1 MGRFPHPS
9 NDICSTTCVVNGLRG
24 HHSSANRT
32 HCRLLQVYYVEAA
45 SLLPPPVLITGSLQF
60 SSPEQ
65 STTSKTKMNSIGS
78 SFQPDA
84 SGTAPKQGPFL
95 PTLKL
100 NDGNEIPLV
109 GYGLGTK
116 RGKWD
121 DAAKAPLDQ
130 SIVDVTKEAIELGYR
145 HLDGAEGYANEEEL
159 GAAIKASK
167 VPREQL
173 FVTTKIHAVHK
184 KNVEEAFA
192 LSLKKLGLDYVDLY
206 LLHGPWFADTE
217 QELQQRWA
225 ELEAIKASGRARS
238 IGVSNFLQEHVESV
252 LKTAKVPPAINQIE
266 FHPYLQ
272 HGDLLPFLRKNNI
285 AAAAYGPLV
294 PLTTATDGPVNALW
308 KQLADKY
315 GVSESEIGL
324 RWCIDQGLVVLTTS
338 SKKERLERYLKK
350 LPLIKLTPK
359 EVSDIAEL
367 GQQKHYRSF
376 WKERFAPDDRR

>member
-1 MGRFPHPS
+1 MLSLFP
-9 NDICSTTCVVNGLRG
+9 
-24 HHSSANRT
+24 
-32 HCRLLQVYYVEAA
+32 LLQGRDP
-45 SLLPPPVLITGSLQF
+45 SDCVLTISCRQ
-60 SSPEQ
+60 
-65 STTSKTKMNSIGS
+65 
-78 SFQPDA
+78 
-84 SGTAPKQGPFL
+84 
-95 PTLKL
+95 
-100 NDGNEIPLV
+100 V